1 MKRFIYSFIASL
13 PTLLLSIVLLLFTIK
28 SIQLFYGFFF
38 FILTVIIFVGLFMIL
53 KDEFKPKQKRS
64 SENLYK
70 YMVTMGLLLMV
81 LTVYYP
87 LKEKQEL
94 EIITVN
100 LRNDVK
106 TLNLSIIQNK
116 NDVELIKGLLDK
128 QGHSKENNSRLI
140 EIEKLNKQ
148 NQVNQL
154 QTESKYSELII
165 RKKYISIY
173 NYMFIIFFPL
183 GILLTIYGFVKW
195 KKSKKYDDNILKLE
209 NEKLEIEVE
218 KLKNN

>member
-1 MKRFIYSFIASL
+1 
-13 PTLLLSIVLLLFTIK
+13 
-28 SIQLFYGFFF
+28 
-38 FILTVIIFVGLFMIL
+38 
-53 KDEFKPKQKRS
+53 
-64 SENLYK
+64 
-70 YMVTMGLLLMV
+70 MVTMGLLLMV